1 MIFSKLISYST
12 NISWNGQGTMVFHDW
27 SCFPVFEPLWKF
39 TYYKYENW
47 PSIYGERI
55 VQKDAKK
62 LVWYFMIGLVF
73 PFLNYCENSHTMN
86 KYIPHLLRE
95 FAVVAHIN
103 YITIIW
109 EFHPIWE
116 TYNPPFTEGE
126 CEWKNACIPW
136 LVKIHSDQVPQVLW
150 HSQLFQCN

>member
-1 MIFSKLISYST
+1 MLKWPRYYG
-12 NISWNGQGTMVFHDW
+12 ISWLVLFSPFWTILKIHILQV
-27 SCFPVFEPLWKF
+27 WKLA
-39 TYYKYENW
+39 KYIWWENCTK
-47 PSIYGERI
+47 RC
-55 VQKDAKK
+55 KK
-62 LVWYFMIGLVF
+62 LAWHFIICIVF

-95 FAVVAHIN
+95 FAVIARIN

-116 TYNPPFTEGE
+116 SYNPPFTEGE
-126 CEWKNACIPW
+126 CVSKNACIPW